1 MPFSRRRFIQ
11 WAASM
16 SAIVGDGLKP
26 VPYDSTLTAAVA
38 GNGLKT
44 VPYRNVL
51 DASTDVGDDLQTVPS
66 FRPELLPTKKEI
78 WDQQVWMAKLGPKYT
93 GNKAH
98 ATFVDFLA
106 TQLQS
111 YGVDV
116 ARERYTLPRW
126 DARRWEIAVAPVAG
140 APFNAPVTSYF
151 PYSGQ
156 TPASGVTGELVFAGT
171 NPKFT
176 LDGLQGK
183 VALVECPTNTR
194 EFATLYKVWGL
205 HPAHETFPTS
215 TRPARGPVG
224 DLTPFQKAGAVGV
237 ILAWTDISDANAA
250 DQYTPF
256 SRPPQNI
263 PGLYVGRDT
272 GAKLR
277 ALAGSGAKATVVLE
291 ADVFPDTPTDTL
303 VAMLPGVSRDE
314 IIIINTHT
322 DGPNATEENG
332 ALGIVALAKYFSRI
346 PRHNRKRTIVC
357 PLTTGHFAGPW
368 VPSMRGII
376 TKYPDL
382 IKKAVAAVTVEHLGC
397 EEWMDIAAMHTIENL
412 EYRAT
417 GKHEWSV
424 AITPSKAMA
433 DILIDSL
440 QESQDR
446 AGVVNPVDGGF
457 LGEGAGLSRAGIP
470 TIGYIP
476 QPNYLLAG
484 PADGCIE
491 KLNADL
497 MHSQIQVFARL
508 IHKIDAMPA
517 GQLKK
522 T

>member
-1 MPFSRRRFIQ
+1 MTVSRLSRFSRRGFMQ

-16 SAIVGDGLKP
+16 SAIAIPSIGDGP
-26 VPYDSTLTAAVA
+26 QAVKSA
-38 GNGLKT
+38 
-44 VPYRNVL
+44 
-51 DASTDVGDDLQTVPS
+51 
-66 FRPELLPTKKEI
+66 FRPELLPPKKEI
-78 WDQQVWMAKLGPKYT
+78 WDQQLWMAKLGPKYT

-98 ATFVDFLA
+98 ATFVEFLA
-106 TQLQS
+106 THLKS
-111 YGVDV
+111 HAVDV
-116 ARERYTLPRW
+116 ARERYALPRW
-126 DARRWEIAVAPVAG
+126 DARRWAITIAPESRT
-140 APFNAPVTSYF
+140 PFDVPVTSYF

-156 TPASGVTGELVFAGT
+156 TPASGVTGELAFAGT
-171 NPKFT
+171 NPQFT

-194 EFATLYKVWGL
+194 EFATLYKVWGV
-205 HPAHETFPTS
+205 HPPNETFPTA

-256 SRPPQNI
+256 SRPLQNI
-263 PGLYVGRDT
+263 PGLYVGRET

-291 ADVFPDTPTDTL
+291 ADIVPDTPTDTL
-303 VAMLPGVSRDE
+303 IALLPGVSRDE

-332 ALGIVALAKYFSRI
+332 ALGILALAKYFSRL
-346 PRHNRKRTIVC
+346 PRHQRKRTLVC

-376 TKYPDL
+376 ARYPDL
-382 IKKAVAAVTVEHLGC
+382 IKKTVAAVTIEHLGC
-397 EEWMDIAAMHTIENL
+397 EEWMDVAARHDIADIA
-412 EYRAT
+412 YRAT
-417 GKHEWSV
+417 GNHEWSV
-424 AITPSKAMA
+424 AITPSKPMA
-433 DILIDSL
+433 DALLESL
-440 QESQDR
+440 PGSQDR
-446 AGVVNPVDGGF
+446 AGVVNPVDMAQRGF
-457 LGEGAGLSRAGIP
+457 LGEGSGLSRAGIP

-497 MHSQIQVFARL
+497 MYSQIQVFAKL
-508 IHKIDAMPA
+508 IHRIDAMSSS
-517 GQLKK
+517 QLKR